1 MSMSA
6 FALRCY
12 KEGICKT
19 FGALL
24 HSILTVRL
32 QTLFSSRRETAAQY
46 IVDESDRQYEEI
58 EDMPDANCEG
68 NCENDLYCQ
77 VWDDEM
83 SWVWKGF
90 CVTDPLNE
98 MIKGE

>member
-1 MSMSA
+1 MQDVWCVIA
-6 FALRCY
+6 FDSNGVIADPVFF
-12 KEGICKT
+12 KE
-19 FGALL
+19 
-24 HSILTVRL
+24 
-32 QTLFSSRRETAAQY
+32 REAAAQY

-77 VWDDEM
+77 VWNDEM